1 MGFGRNLARGAFGA
15 ATLLLAVQASAVP
28 LEPLVVTR
36 LADPDPDFAM
46 RQPGS
51 KNGSAHSAESAANDR
66 VEDAMQTFGRAI
78 SQAAMI
84 EQQRLEARCR
94 TGAPVNATREQLFAY
109 EASCRYS
116 RH

>member
-1 MGFGRNLARGAFGA
+1 MGFGRNLARGALSA
-15 ATLLLAVQASAVP
+15 ALLLLAAHASATP

-36 LADPDPDFAM
+36 LADPDPNFAV
-46 RQPGS
+46 RETGS
-51 KNGSAHSAESAANDR
+51 KNGSAQSAEAAADGR

-78 SQAAMI
+78 GQAAMI
-84 EQQRLEARCR
+84 EQQQIEARCR

-109 EASCRYS
+109 EARCSYS

>member
-1 MGFGRNLARGAFGA
+1 MGFRRNLARGALSA
-15 ATLLLAVQASAVP
+15 ATLLLTVAASAAPV
-28 LEPLVVTR
+28 EPLVVTR
-36 LADPDPDFAM
+36 LADPDPDFAV

-51 KNGSAHSAESAANDR
+51 KNGSAQSAETAAQDG

-78 SQAAMI
+78 GQAAMI
-84 EQQRLEARCR
+84 EQQQIEARCR
-94 TGAPVNATREQLFAY
+94 TGAPINATREQLFAY